1 MMNMMARTR
10 VSRNVIVP
18 MRVSFEWWPWLSRSL
33 IEGGRSFCLGINAR
47 RGSEQD
53 WGGGLSGI

>member
-33 IEGGRSFCLGINAR
+33 IEGGRSFCLGINEH
-47 RGSEQD
+47 RGSEQG
-53 WGGGLSGI
+53 WEEGSSEV